1 MEITPCIISD
11 HNALK
16 LELNNRTTEENM
28 QITGS
33 EKNIAQQ
40 SVGHR
45 RNRGNKKFPEAN
57 KK

>member
-1 MEITPCIISD
+1 
-11 HNALK
+11 
-16 LELNNRTTEENM
+16 M

-33 EKNIAQQ
+33 EKNIAQP

-45 RNRGNKKFPEAN
+45 RNRGNQKFLKAN

>member
-1 MEITPCIISD
+1 MEVTPCIISD
-11 HNALK
+11 HNALR
-16 LELNNRTTEENM
+16 LELNNRTTGENM

-33 EKNIAQQ
+33 EKNIAQP

-45 RNRGNKKFPEAN
+45 RNRGNQKFLKAN